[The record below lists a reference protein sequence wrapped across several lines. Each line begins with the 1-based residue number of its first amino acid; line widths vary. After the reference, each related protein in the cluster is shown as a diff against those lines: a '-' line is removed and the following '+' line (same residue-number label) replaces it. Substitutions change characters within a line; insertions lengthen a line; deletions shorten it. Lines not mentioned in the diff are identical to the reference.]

1 MSDKYFDFL
10 LKEIINREVNEVLD
24 KIKAEII
31 ELRIKQNVGV
41 LDCLDIIDKY
51 RESEDKRCKNEE

>member
-1 MSDKYFDFL
+1 MSNKYLDFA
-10 LKEIINREVNEVLD
+10 LKEIINHEVNEVLD

-51 RESEDKRCKNEE
+51 RESEDKRCQNEE